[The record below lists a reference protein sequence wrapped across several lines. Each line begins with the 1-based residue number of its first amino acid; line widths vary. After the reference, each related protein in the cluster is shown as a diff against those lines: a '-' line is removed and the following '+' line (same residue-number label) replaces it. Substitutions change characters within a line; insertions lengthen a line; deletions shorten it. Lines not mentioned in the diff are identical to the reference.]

1 MPDMA
6 EQRSPKVLSLSW
18 GEIEIEGVGRV
29 KDAMLHPGG
38 GGEWDWRVTGTGHS
52 PGIQPADVE
61 PLLAAGATTVVLSRG
76 QQLVL
81 QVMPETE
88 QLLAARGVDVHIA
101 ETREAIRVYN
111 LLADAG
117 VRVGAL
123 LHSTC

>member
-1 MPDMA
+1 MD
-6 EQRSPKVLSLSW
+6 ERRSPKVLSLAW

-29 KDAMLHPGG
+29 KDAALHPGG
-38 GGEWDWRVTGTGHS
+38 GGAWDWNVTGTRHS

-61 PLLAAGATTVVLSRG
+61 PLLAAGATSVVLSRG

-88 QLLAARGVDVHIA
+88 SYLAECGVDVHIA
-101 ETREAIRVYN
+101 ETREAVRVYN

-117 VRVGAL
+117 VRVAAL

>member
-1 MPDMA
+1 M
-6 EQRSPKVLSLSW
+6 LSLAW
-18 GEIEIEGVGRV
+18 GEIEVDGIGRV

-38 GGEWDWRVTGTGHS
+38 GGAWDWRVTGTQHS
-52 PGIQPADVE
+52 PGIQPADVT

-76 QQLVL
+76 QQLML

-88 QLLAARGVDVHIA
+88 VFLAERGVDVHIA
-101 ETREAIRVYN
+101 ETREAVRVYN